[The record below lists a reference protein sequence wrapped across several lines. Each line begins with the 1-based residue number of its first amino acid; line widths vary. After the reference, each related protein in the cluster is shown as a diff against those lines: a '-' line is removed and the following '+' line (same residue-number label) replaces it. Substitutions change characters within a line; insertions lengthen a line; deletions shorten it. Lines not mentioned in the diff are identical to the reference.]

1 MSAVL
6 HITLREPPRWWQLG
20 GGAAFKEILREM
32 LARQAFVLSILWCQ
46 RPASWLTSCY
56 LCRPG
61 CLTIVAVVGSAFASL
76 DDLAKG
82 R

>member
-1 MSAVL
+1 MSTIL
-6 HITLREPPRWWQLG
+6 HIPLRKPPEWWQLG
-20 GGAAFKEILREM
+20 RGAAFKEILREM

-46 RPASWLTSCY
+46 RPAPWLVSWY

-61 CLTIVAVVGSAFASL
+61 CLTIFVVVGSAFASL
-76 DDLAKG
+76 NDLAEG